1 MEENVILFKI
11 LTTPIIDP
19 KLSGVTGEKHKE
31 YYLWHVRGLKLCF
44 LYLLKSEQRIIRNKK
59 NNKKKVKN

>member
-1 MEENVILFKI
+1 MGENVILSKI

-44 LYLLKSEQRIIRNKK
+44 LFLAEKWTK
-59 NNKKKVKN
+59 NNKKLKK